1 MKSNADNKID
11 PRFDQIKTV
20 EKSIEKLENSFNSYK
35 PVTSEHNGTQTPVSE
50 VKVELIQNKKST
62 N

>member
-35 PVTSEHNGTQTPVSE
+35 PVTSEHYGTQTPV
-50 VKVELIQNKKST
+50 
-62 N
+62 